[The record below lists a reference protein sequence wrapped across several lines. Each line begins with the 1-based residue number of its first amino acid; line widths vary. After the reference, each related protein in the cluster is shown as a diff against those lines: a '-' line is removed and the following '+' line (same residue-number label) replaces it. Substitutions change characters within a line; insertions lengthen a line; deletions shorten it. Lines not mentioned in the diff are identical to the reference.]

1 MLMRRGGQLLAGLL
15 LFGIS
20 IGMVVKARLG
30 LGSWDVLHQGVSR
43 TLGWPFGV
51 TVIAVSAVVLL
62 MWIPLRQKPGIGTL
76 ADVVIVGAVADRTLA
91 VLPDMGPPGPRVVLL
106 LGGVLLNGLA
116 TGMYL
121 GAGLGA
127 GSRDGLMTGLAARG
141 ISLRSARTAIE
152 ATVLIGGWIL
162 GGTVGIG
169 TVLFAVAIG
178 PIVHIAVPHLQ
189 LPNPVTAIEAATS
202 PTNPGTKHP

>member
-1 MLMRRGGQLLAGLL
+1 MLIRRGVQLLGGLL

-20 IGMVVKARLG
+20 IAAVVKARLG
-30 LGSWDVLHQGVSR
+30 LGSWDVLHQGLSR
-43 TLGWPFGV
+43 RLGWPFGV
-51 TVIAVSAVVLL
+51 TIVAVSAVVLL
-62 MWIPLRQKPGIGTL
+62 MWIPLRQRPGIGTL

-91 VLPDMGPPGPRVVLL
+91 VLPDIGPLGSRVALL
-106 LGGVLLNGLA
+106 VCGVLLNGVA

-141 ISLRSARTAIE
+141 VPLRVARTGIE
-152 ATVLIGGWIL
+152 VTVLASGWAL

-169 TVLFAVAIG
+169 TVLFALAIG
-178 PIVHIAVPHLQ
+178 PIVHITVPWFQPLKQ
-189 LPNPVTAIEAATS
+189 IARP
-202 PTNPGTKHP
+202 